1 MLTPIARFTPGM
13 RALVSTG
20 TGPTGFEVATV
31 PEPEP
36 APDTALIQVHAVSVN
51 RGELSAAATV
61 PAGTRFGWDLAG
73 VVVRAAADG
82 SGPEAGARVV
92 GLSADRT
99 AWAELVEVPTGVL
112 ARLPDAV
119 SEESAAALPVAG
131 LTAFQILELAAPLL
145 GRTVLVT
152 GAGGGVGR
160 FAVQLAALSGA
171 AVVALVGSSSR
182 GAGLEQLGATLV
194 ATYDSEPQPVDV
206 VLEGAGGDVFTQ
218 ALGWLRPGGRVIVF
232 GNSARADQVLP
243 VGWSREH
250 PGTSVRFYYLLE
262 ELTRRSGSADLA
274 LLVRLVAEGRLDPQ
288 VSVIAR
294 WDDAGDALRQ
304 LQERQI
310 NGKVVLTVS

>member
-1 MLTPIARFTPGM
+1 MLVPIARFTPGM

-20 TGPTGFEVATV
+20 TGPTGFELAAV

-36 APDTALIQVHAVSVN
+36 APDTALIQVRAVSVN
-51 RGELSAAATV
+51 RGELTAAGTV

-82 SGPEAGARVV
+82 SGPEEGARVV

-119 SEESAAALPVAG
+119 SDEAAAALPVAG
-131 LTAFQILELAAPLL
+131 LTAFQILDLAAPLL

-171 AVVALVGSSSR
+171 AVVALVGSSAR
-182 GAGLEQLGATLV
+182 GAGLEKLGATLV
-194 ATYDSEPQPVDV
+194 ATYESETQPVDV
-206 VLEGAGGDVFTQ
+206 VLEGAGGDVFPR
-218 ALGWLRPGGRVIVF
+218 ALGWLRPSGRVIVF
-232 GNSARADQVLP
+232 GNSARTDQVLP
-243 VGWSREH
+243 AGWSREH

-310 NGKVVLTVS
+310 NGKVVLTVG

>member
-1 MLTPIARFTPGM
+1 MLVPIRRFTPGM

-20 TGPTGFEVATV
+20 AGPTGFELAGV

-36 APDTALIQVHAVSVN
+36 APDTALIQVRAVSVN
-51 RGELSAAATV
+51 RGELTAAATA

-73 VVVRAAADG
+73 VVLRAAADG

-119 SEESAAALPVAG
+119 SDEAAAAIPVAG
-131 LTAFQILELAAPLL
+131 LTAFQILDLAAPLL

-160 FAVQLAALSGA
+160 FAVQLAALGGA
-171 AVVALVGSSSR
+171 AVVALVGSSGR

-194 ATYDSEPQPVDV
+194 ATYESEPQPVDV
-206 VLEGAGGDVFTQ
+206 VLDGAGGDVFTR
-218 ALGWLRPGGRVIVF
+218 ALRWLRPSGRVIVF
-232 GNSARADQVLP
+232 GNSARTDQVLP
-243 VGWSREH
+243 LGWSREH

-288 VSVIAR
+288 VSVVAP
-294 WDDAGDALRQ
+294 WDAAEEALRR

-310 NGKVVLTVS
+310 NGKVVLGVS